1 VWEVSVTKNLPD
13 AVLQSGE
20 DQIFSLQAIIA
31 GGAADDT
38 GTSALVIQIEKT
50 DPVNTPKFLKPYYS
64 ATYNVDENGDP
75 SVSVTDGPI
84 TLSSSDAVVDVTFAD
99 SYAEYFAID
108 LSADPQITVIKPV
121 EDDVINENQEI
132 LLTLQV
138 SLKESTD
145 VETAVVALKLP
156 YVETSK
162 TLKFTKPAYEFS
174 YVLDD
179 DAASI
184 DTHGESISL
193 ANGDSSVEITVSGS
207 KLDR

>member
-1 VWEVSVTKNLPD
+1 VSKRSSSKHIRIQNST
-13 AVLQSGE
+13 A
-20 DQIFSLQAIIA
+20 QAIIYVVVA
-31 GGAADDT
+31 YAD
-38 GTSALVIQIEKT
+38 
-50 DPVNTPKFLKPYYS
+50 
-64 ATYNVDENGDP
+64 
-75 SVSVTDGPI
+75 
-84 TLSSSDAVVDVTFAD
+84 
-99 SYAEYFAID
+99 YFAID